1 MFLFRSTSR
10 LDIKGKL
17 RKIKGLVRSVKDR
30 RDVKGYKQG
39 IKANK
44 GISFRLGYYQHSI

>member
-17 RKIKGLVRSVKDR
+17 GEIKSLVRSVKNR
-30 RDVKGYKQG
+30 RNVKGHKQG

-44 GISFRLGYYQHSI
+44 GIGSRLGYYQYSL

>member
-17 RKIKGLVRSVKDR
+17 EKIKDLARSIKDKGNLKRHR
-30 RDVKGYKQG
+30 RR

-44 GISFRLGYYQHSI
+44 RIGSRLGYY

>member
-10 LDIKGKL
+10 LYIKGKL
-17 RKIKGLVRSVKDR
+17 RKIKGLARNIKDR
-30 RDVKGYKQG
+30 RDVKGYKQR

-44 GISFRLGYYQHSI
+44 RIGSRLGYYQYSI

>member
-10 LDIKGKL
+10 LDIKSKL
-17 RKIKGLVRSVKDR
+17 RKIKGLTRNIKDKENLKRYKR
-30 RDVKGYKQG
+30 R

-44 GISFRLGYYQHSI
+44 RIGSRLGYY